1 MKELPVN
8 LPPLGRTLPGF
19 GGVALLAAL
28 AFPAGP
34 ARADGLD
41 EALTRL
47 ASDDILVA
55 DRAVEEIVP
64 YGAPAVDSLLAR
76 LDSPA
81 RDVRAGAVRGLGLLG
96 ERRAAPALRARL
108 DASVGSHGPD
118 TMESR
123 YLRIL
128 LIQALGRVHD
138 TESVDLLHRVAAEG
152 DAFERAHAAVSLV
165 VIGEDPGYDLVRQCL
180 ADPDPALRCVAAEG
194 LGGAEG
200 ARARDL
206 LLSATGDDAWVVR
219 DAAFRSLA
227 RFREDPAVAEALKRG
242 AADPSWYVR
251 QTVAEAGAAA
261 GQDTGSPPGEKR

>member
-1 MKELPVN
+1 MNV
-8 LPPLGRTLPGF
+8 PPMGF
-19 GGVALLAAL
+19 GLAGAAALLALAL
-28 AFPAGP
+28 AVAPALAG
-34 ARADGLD
+34 GLD

-47 ASDDILVA
+47 ASDDVLVA

-64 YGAPAVDSLLAR
+64 YGAPAVDSLLTR

-96 ERRAAPALRARL
+96 DGRAAPALRERL
-108 DASVGSHGPD
+108 AASIGRPEPD

-138 TESVDLLHRVAAEG
+138 VDAAALLGQLAAEG

-165 VIGEDPGYDLVRQCL
+165 AIGQDPGYDLVRECL
-180 ADPDPALRCVAAEG
+180 ADPDPAIRCIAAEG
-194 LGGAEG
+194 LGGTEG

-219 DAAFRSLA
+219 DAAYRSLA
-227 RFREDPAVAEALKRG
+227 PFRADPAVAEALKRG
-242 AADPSWYVR
+242 AADASWYVR
-251 QTVAEAGAAA
+251 QTVAEAGAGA
-261 GQDTGSPPGEKR
+261 GQDTGSPPGEK